1 MVRIER
7 SVDGG
12 YEYYLY
18 KDGQDYKNNDEAV
31 LIGAGF
37 ATPEELLQ
45 TLADFAS
52 GILHKTV
59 EPKDIPHVTEF

>member
-12 YEYYLY
+12 CEYYLY
-18 KDGQDYKNNDEAV
+18 KEGQDYRDNDAAV
-31 LIGAGF
+31 LIGDGF
-37 ATPEELLQ
+37 ATPEEVIQ

-52 GILHKTV
+52 GILHKPV
-59 EPKDIPHVTEF
+59 SPSDVPHVTEF